1 VPPVPASLVARIRAL
16 PQVSAAQGFIDDKA
30 EIRNAKGAAI
40 TGPGTPLA
48 FGAPSQSNA
57 LDPVSVVAGHRPSGP
72 GQIALDPQTAKT
84 NHFSVGSTVGIVSRH
99 PLEWFRVVGLVRF
112 GGVSSLGPLQMLV
125 FDLPTAQRLFDK
137 QGLYDEI
144 FVAARHGVSHRQLM
158 LAIAPLLP
166 ASAQVKTG
174 CPAGQGEHRQRR
186 PGDGARPLR
195 AAGVRRD
202 RAVRRLVCDLQHAVG
217 DRRPAHAGPGDFAHT
232 RRLPAPGARLGRAGG
247 VVIGVAASLIGLL
260 AGLGLAKALAS
271 MFASMGMQLPNA
283 GTVLATRTVIVSL
296 AAGIA
301 VTLLASLAPAL
312 RATRVAPIAAIRE
325 GAQLPPGRLAR
336 TRTPVLAAVALLGA
350 GALASGLFASGL
362 GTAIRL
368 VLLACGAA
376 FLFVGVAFAARW
388 LIGPL
393 SNLVGR
399 PLEAISGTPGMLAR
413 ENTARNPART
423 AVTAGALTVGLA
435 LVAFVATLGAGLR
448 GSINDAAHQ
457 HSKPTT

>member
-1 VPPVPASLVARIRAL
+1 MAPVRYVL
-16 PQVSAAQGFIDDKA
+16 
-30 EIRNAKGAAI
+30 
-40 TGPGTPLA
+40 LA
-48 FGAPSQSNA
+48 FGAIA
-57 LDPVSVVAGHRPSGP
+57 LFVGSFVIFNTLSVTVAQRTRELATLRTLGASRRQVLGSVV
-72 GQIALDPQTAKT
+72 
-84 NHFSVGSTVGIVSRH
+84 
-99 PLEWFRVVGLVRF
+99 LEGL
-112 GGVSSLGPLQMLV
+112 
-125 FDLPTAQRLFDK
+125 
-137 QGLYDEI
+137 
-144 FVAARHGVSHRQLM
+144 
-158 LAIAPLLP
+158 
-166 ASAQVKTG
+166 
-174 CPAGQGEHRQRR
+174 
-186 PGDGARPLR
+186 
-195 AAGVRRD
+195 
-202 RAVRRLVCDLQHAVG
+202 
-217 DRRPAHAGPGDFAHT
+217 
-232 RRLPAPGARLGRAGG
+232 
-247 VVIGVAASLIGLL
+247 VIGVAASLIGLL